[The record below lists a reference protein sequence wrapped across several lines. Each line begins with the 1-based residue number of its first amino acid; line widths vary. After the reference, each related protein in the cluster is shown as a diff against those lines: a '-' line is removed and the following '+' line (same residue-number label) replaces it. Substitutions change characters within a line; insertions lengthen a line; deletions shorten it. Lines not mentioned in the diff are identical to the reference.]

1 MRRAI
6 FGMALLACLATTTTF
21 SINTHAAGADAP
33 PKCNSGPKARWTP
46 SDKLSS
52 MLALK
57 GFKVRRI
64 GDMAG
69 CYVVVGTNAK
79 GEEGE
84 FFFHPLT
91 LGQVGSRLR

>member
-21 SINTHAAGADAP
+21 SITAQAAGTDAP
-33 PKCNSGPKARWTP
+33 PKCNSGPKARWTAT
-46 SDKLSS
+46 DKLSS
-52 MLALK
+52 MLELK

-84 FFFHPLT
+84 FFSTP
-91 LGQVGSRLR
+91 

>member
-6 FGMALLACLATTTTF
+6 FGMALLACLATSATF
-21 SINTHAAGADAP
+21 SIKTHAAGADAP
-33 PKCNSGPKARWTP
+33 PKCNSGPKARWTATY
-46 SDKLSS
+46 KLSS
-52 MLALK
+52 MLELK